1 MIDFGSVFS
10 TALSFLI
17 GFSPLEAV
25 IAYALYVYIPKL
37 LIAYSD
43 RKFKEGI
50 EQVEGIVYGLFT
62 PTEEAIVENGVIVQP
77 KGTVP
82 IVAAL
87 TPLVAAIPTAIGV
100 SLGEAVKGALQ
111 SVKMGQ
117 LGAIGNAAKQLG
129 TIADD
134 ALATKDPALAVVKPV
149 LGQWVTE
156 NFGKKAGGGVEVALG
171 MLPINLTDI
180 LTGPVLGKLAE
191 KWPLA
196 KQLAEELK
204 AANVVANAEKIA

>member
-1 MIDFGSVFS
+1 MIDFGSILS

-62 PTEEAIVENGVIVQP
+62 PTEEDILENGKIVQP

-87 TPLVAAIPTAIGV
+87 TPLVVAIPPAIGA
-100 SLGEAVKGALQ
+100 SLGETLGKVLQ

-129 TIADD
+129 TITDD
-134 ALATKDPALAVVKPV
+134 ALATKDPA
-149 LGQWVTE
+149 
-156 NFGKKAGGGVEVALG
+156 
-171 MLPINLTDI
+171 
-180 LTGPVLGKLAE
+180 
-191 KWPLA
+191 
-196 KQLAEELK
+196 
-204 AANVVANAEKIA
+204 

>member
-1 MIDFGSVFS
+1 MIDFGSILS

-17 GFSPLEAV
+17 AFAPLEGAV
-25 IAYALYVYIPKL
+25 IFVLRFYLPRYL
-37 LIAYSD
+37 D
-43 RKFKEGI
+43 QKFKEGI
-50 EQVEGIVYGLFT
+50 DQVEGIVYGLFT
-62 PTEEAIVENGVIVQP
+62 PTEEDIIENGKIVQP

-87 TPLVAAIPTAIGV
+87 TPLVAAIPAAIGV

-111 SVKMGQ
+111 SVKMGH
-117 LGAIGNAAKQLG
+117 LGAIGNAAKSLG
-129 TIADD
+129 AVADE
-134 ALATKDPALAVVKPV
+134 ALTAKDPALAVVKPV

-191 KWPLA
+191 KYPIA
-196 KQLAEELK
+196 KQLVEELK
-204 AANVVANAEKIA
+204 AANVIANAEKIA